1 MVVDTRVKMGY
12 FSLMK
17 ILLVILAGCSSQIVG
32 TPDGGGGAG
41 GGEGIPYCDPADPDA
56 CDGEPL
62 RCRAY
67 CYPAPCDVA
76 DSDTYVCR

>member
-1 MVVDTRVKMGY
+1 MVDTRVKTGY
-12 FSLMK
+12 FPLMK

-32 TPDGGGGAG
+32 TPGGGGAG
-41 GGEGIPYCDPADPDA
+41 GDEGIPYCDPADSDA